1 MSYVHPFSKRCD
13 KSEIDLFSV
22 PPTQQS
28 LERGR
33 WIDYAPLSS
42 VENPDSAITY
52 LIAGTDEYIDLSKTI
67 LTVTGKILMG
77 DGKTDLSGGNQTSV
91 APVNN
96 FLHSLFKQ
104 VDVCLNGKQVTP
116 AMSTYAYRAYIETL
130 LNYDVSAKKSQF
142 TSALYYK
149 DTATKMDEAG
159 SLPGSSPKTI
169 NNISGVTAGREGQA
183 STLTKEEVKITEAGS
198 GNQGFA
204 RRRKFIRDGKQF
216 VLSGPIFA
224 DIFMSDRLLLN
235 MMDLKV
241 VLNRSTPKFCLMDK
255 SGTSEAPGVKPE
267 VKLTDVILKIRKV
280 KVDQAVSD
288 GIERMLKQTP
298 ALYPVRRV
306 ECKILTVP
314 ENLPTTRQDN
324 IFSGIIPKTFVVGF
338 VAVDAASG
346 VYHKNPY
353 NFAHF
358 GVTSL
363 SLTANGE
370 EIPFKQ
376 LTLKYLKDE
385 KGIINTAAGEDAELD
400 FDEAYNTLFSG
411 TGKIYSNAGLDIDRD
426 DYPGGFALYAFDLT
440 PDMCKSS
447 EYFNTVQRG
456 SLSLALTF
464 REATKHPLAMVC
476 YGDFE
481 NVIRIDAERN
491 AIYDIS

>member
-13 KSEIDLFSV
+13 KSEIDLFTV

-33 WIDYAPLSS
+33 WIGYAPLSS
-42 VENPDSAITY
+42 VENTDSPINFLVT
-52 LIAGTDEYIDLSKTI
+52 GTDEYIDLSKTI
-67 LTVTGKILMG
+67 LTVTGKIVKDNETVL
-77 DGKTDLSGGNQTSV
+77 DGANQASV

-104 VDVCLNGKQVTP
+104 VDVYLNGKQVTP
-116 AMSTYAYRAYIETL
+116 AMGTYAYRAYIETL
-130 LNYDVSAKKSQF
+130 LNYDVSAKESQF
-142 TSALYYK
+142 SSALYYK
-149 DTATKMDEAG
+149 DTATQMDDAGALPSSKTITYVEADTQG
-159 SLPGSSPKTI
+159 GGTQAKNFSLPVPGT
-169 NNISGVTAGREGQA
+169 
-183 STLTKEEVKITEAGS
+183 

-204 RRRKFIRDGKQF
+204 KRSAFIQNSKQF

-224 DIFMSDRLLLN
+224 DIFMTDRLLLN
-235 MMDLKV
+235 MMDLRV
-241 VLNRSTPKFCLMDK
+241 VLNRSSNTFCLMDLS
-255 SGTSEAPGVKPE
+255 SGTAVKPKVQLSHVE
-267 VKLTDVILKIRKV
+267 LKIRKV
-280 KVDQAVSD
+280 KLDQAVSD
-288 GIERMLKQTP
+288 GIERTLKQTP
-298 ALYPVRRV
+298 ALYPIRRV
-306 ECKILTVP
+306 EGKILTVP
-314 ENLPTTRQDN
+314 QNLPTTRQDN
-324 IFSGIIPKTFVVGF
+324 IFSGLIPKTFVVGF
-338 VAVDAASG
+338 VTADAAGG
-346 VYHKNPY
+346 VYGKNPY

-376 LTLKYLKDE
+376 LTLKYPKKANGEID
-385 KGIINTAAGEDAELD
+385 TTAGEDDALD

-411 TGKIYSNAGLDIDRD
+411 TGKIYYNAGLDIDRD

-447 EYFNTVQRG
+447 QYFNTVQHG

-464 REATKHPLAMVC
+464 KSQSEPLALVC

>member
-13 KSEIDLFSV
+13 KSEIDLFRV

-67 LTVTGKILMG
+67 LTVRGEITKG
-77 DGKTDLSGGNQTSV
+77 DGTKLTGGGQTDV

-96 FLHSLFKQ
+96 FLHSLFRQ
-104 VDVCLNGKQVTP
+104 VDVYLNGKQVTP
-116 AMSTYAYRAYIETL
+116 AMGTYPYRAYIETL
-130 LNYDVSAKKSQF
+130 LNYDASAKESQF

-149 DTATKMDEAG
+149 DTATKMDDAG
-159 SLPGSSPKTI
+159 ALPQLK
-169 NNISGVTAGREGQA
+169 
-183 STLTKEEVKITEAGS
+183 EVKIKLKNSSETDGWMYTAGT

-204 RRRKFIRDGKQF
+204 KRSQFIQNGKQF
-216 VLSGPIFA
+216 VLSGPIFT

-241 VLNRSTPKFCLMDK
+241 VLNRSNPKFCLMDK
-255 SGTSEAPGVKPE
+255 TSENAPTVNPQ
-267 VKLTDVILKIRKV
+267 VKLSEVILKIRKV

-298 ALYPVRRV
+298 ALYPIRRV

-314 ENLPTTRQDN
+314 SCLPTTRQD
-324 IFSGIIPKTFVVGF
+324 
-338 VAVDAASG
+338 
-346 VYHKNPY
+346 
-353 NFAHF
+353 
-358 GVTSL
+358 
-363 SLTANGE
+363 
-370 EIPFKQ
+370 
-376 LTLKYLKDE
+376 
-385 KGIINTAAGEDAELD
+385 LD

-426 DYPGGFALYAFDLT
+426 EYPGGFALYAFDLT

-464 REATKHPLAMVC
+464 REAAKHPLAMVC

-491 AIYDIS
+491 AIYDIA

>member
-33 WIDYAPLSS
+33 WIGYAPLSS
-42 VENPDSAITY
+42 VENTDSPINFLVT
-52 LIAGTDEYIDLSKTI
+52 GTDEYIDLSKTI
-67 LTVTGKILMG
+67 LTVTGKIVKDNEAVL
-77 DGKTDLSGGNQTSV
+77 DTNQADV

-104 VDVCLNGKQVTP
+104 VDVYLNGKQVTP
-116 AMSTYAYRAYIETL
+116 AMGTYPYRAYIETL
-130 LNYDVSAKKSQF
+130 LNYDVSAKESQF
-142 TSALYYK
+142 SSALYYK
-149 DTATKMDEAG
+149 DTATKMDEVGA
-159 SLPGSSPKTI
+159 LPVTKKVKIKSVNDDGTDTE
-169 NNISGVTAGREGQA
+169 VTAFINTSG
-183 STLTKEEVKITEAGS
+183 T

-204 RRRKFIRDGKQF
+204 KRSKFIKNSKQF

-224 DIFMSDRLLLN
+224 DIFMTDRFLLN
-235 MMDLKV
+235 MMDLRV
-241 VLNRSTPKFCLMDK
+241 VLNRSSNAFCLMDLTTG
-255 SGTSEAPGVKPE
+255 STVKPKVQLSHVE
-267 VKLTDVILKIRKV
+267 LKIRKV
-280 KVDQAVSD
+280 KLDQAVSD

-298 ALYPVRRV
+298 ALYPIRRV

-314 ENLPTTRQDN
+314 QNLPSTRQDN
-324 IFSGIIPKTFVVGF
+324 IFSGLIPKTFVVGF
-338 VAVDAASG
+338 VTADAAGG
-346 VYHKNPY
+346 VYNKNPY

-376 LTLKYLKDE
+376 LTLKYPKKANGEID
-385 KGIINTAAGEDAELD
+385 TTAGEDDALD

-447 EYFNTVQRG
+447 QYFNTVQRG

-464 REATKHPLAMVC
+464 QSQKDPLALVC

>member
-28 LERGR
+28 LERRR
-33 WIDYAPLSS
+33 WIGYAPLSS
-42 VENPDSAITY
+42 VENTDSPINFLVT
-52 LIAGTDEYIDLSKTI
+52 GTDEYIDLSKTI
-67 LTVTGKILMG
+67 LTVTGKIVKDNESVL
-77 DGKTDLSGGNQTSV
+77 DGANQTNV

-104 VDVCLNGKQVTP
+104 VDVYLTGKQVTP
-116 AMSTYAYRAYIETL
+116 AMGTYPYRAYIETL
-130 LNYDVSAKKSQF
+130 LNYDASAKESQF
-142 TSALYYK
+142 SSALYYK
-149 DTATKMDEAG
+149 DTATQMDQSG
-159 SLPGSSPKTI
+159 RLPASISIKTK
-169 NNISGVTAGREGQA
+169 NAADGD
-183 STLTKEEVKITEAGS
+183 KEETFTFKIPGT

-204 RRRKFIRDGKQF
+204 KRSKFIQNSKQF

-224 DIFMSDRLLLN
+224 DIFMTDRLLLN
-235 MMDLKV
+235 MMDLRV
-241 VLNRSTPKFCLMDK
+241 VLNRSSNAFCLMDLSDK
-255 SGTSEAPGVKPE
+255 TNPAVKPKVQLSHVE
-267 VKLTDVILKIRKV
+267 LKIRKV
-280 KVDQAVSD
+280 KLDQAVSD
-288 GIERMLKQTP
+288 GIECTLKQTP
-298 ALYPVRRV
+298 ALYPIRRV

-314 ENLPTTRQDN
+314 QNLPTTRQDN
-324 IFSGIIPKTFVVGF
+324 IFSGLIPKTFVVGF
-338 VAVDAASG
+338 VTANAAGG
-346 VYHKNPY
+346 VYGKNPY

-376 LTLKYLKDE
+376 LTLKYPKKANGEID
-385 KGIINTAAGEDAELD
+385 TTAGEDDALD

-447 EYFNTVQRG
+447 QYFNTVQHG

-464 REATKHPLAMVC
+464 KSQSEPLALVC

>member
-42 VENPDSAITY
+42 VENTDSPINFLVT
-52 LIAGTDEYIDLSKTI
+52 GTDEYIDLSKTI
-67 LTVTGKILMG
+67 LTVTGKIVKDNESVLAG
-77 DGKTDLSGGNQTSV
+77 ADQADV

-104 VDVCLNGKQVTP
+104 VDVYLNGKQVTP
-116 AMSTYAYRAYIETL
+116 AMGTYPYRAYIETL
-130 LNYDVSAKKSQF
+130 LNYDVSAKESQF
-142 TSALYYK
+142 FSALYYK
-149 DTATKMDEAG
+149 DTATQMDETG
-159 SLPGSSPKTI
+159 SLPKGSKEITYKDGS
-169 NNISGVTAGREGQA
+169 NNS
-183 STLTKEEVKITEAGS
+183 VKITVVTGGT

-204 RRRKFIRDGKQF
+204 KRSKFIQNSKQF

-224 DIFMSDRLLLN
+224 DIFMTDRLLLN
-235 MMDLKV
+235 MMDLRV
-241 VLNRSTPKFCLMDK
+241 VLNRSNPEFCLMDL
-255 SGTSEAPGVKPE
+255 STGTTVKPKVQLSHVE
-267 VKLTDVILKIRKV
+267 LKIRKV
-280 KVDQAVSD
+280 KLDQAVSD

-298 ALYPVRRV
+298 ALYPIRRV

-314 ENLPTTRQDN
+314 ASLPSTRQDN
-324 IFSGIIPKTFVVGF
+324 IFSGLIPKTFVVGF
-338 VAVDAASG
+338 VTAKAAG
-346 VYHKNPY
+346 GNYGKNPY

-376 LTLKYLKDE
+376 LTLKYPEKPNGEIDPAADKDV
-385 KGIINTAAGEDAELD
+385 ELD

-426 DYPGGFALYAFDLT
+426 DYPGGYALYAFDLT

-447 EYFNTVQRG
+447 QYFNTVQRG

-464 REATKHPLAMVC
+464 ESQKDPLALVC

>member
-67 LTVTGKILMG
+67 LTVRGEITKG
-77 DGKTDLSGGNQTSV
+77 DGTTLSGGNQTSV

-104 VDVCLNGKQVTP
+104 VDVYLNGKQVTP
-116 AMSTYAYRAYIETL
+116 AMGTYAYRAYIETL

-149 DTATKMDEAG
+149 DTATQMDEAG

-169 NNISGVTAGREGQA
+169 NNVTGVTVDAGNDTKTT
-183 STLTKEEVKITEAGS
+183 TLTKEEVKITEAGS
-198 GNQGFA
+198 GNQGFTK
-204 RRRKFIRDGKQF
+204 RSKFIRNGKQF

-241 VLNRSTPKFCLMDK
+241 VLNRSNPKFCLMDK
-255 SGTSEAPGVKPE
+255 TSEKAPTVNPQ
-267 VKLTDVILKIRKV
+267 VKLSEVILKIRKV

-298 ALYPVRRV
+298 ALYPIRRV

-314 ENLPTTRQDN
+314 SGLPTTRQDN

-338 VAVDAASG
+338 VNVDAANG
-346 VYHKNPY
+346 TYWTNPY
-353 NFAHF
+353 NFAYF

-376 LTLKYLKDE
+376 LTLAYPEKPNGEIDPAVDKD
-385 KGIINTAAGEDAELD
+385 DQLD

-411 TGKIYSNAGLDIDRD
+411 TGKIYTPMPVWILTETNTLE
-426 DYPGGFALYAFDLT
+426 ALLYT
-440 PDMCKSS
+440 P
-447 EYFNTVQRG
+447 
-456 SLSLALTF
+456 L
-464 REATKHPLAMVC
+464 
-476 YGDFE
+476 
-481 NVIRIDAERN
+481 I
-491 AIYDIS
+491 

>member
-33 WIDYAPLSS
+33 WIGYAPLSS
-42 VENPDSAITY
+42 VENTDSPINFLVT
-52 LIAGTDEYIDLSKTI
+52 GTDEYIDLSKTI
-67 LTVTGKILMG
+67 LTVTGKIVKDNESVL
-77 DGKTDLSGGNQTSV
+77 DGANQANV

-104 VDVCLNGKQVTP
+104 VDVYLNGKQVTP
-116 AMSTYAYRAYIETL
+116 AMGTYAYRAYIETL
-130 LNYDVSAKKSQF
+130 LNYDVSAKESQF
-142 TSALYYK
+142 SSALYYK
-149 DTATKMDEAG
+149 DTATKMDEGG
-159 SLPGSSPKTI
+159 SLPSSKEITYVESDTNGGTAQPKKVSIPVPGT
-169 NNISGVTAGREGQA
+169 
-183 STLTKEEVKITEAGS
+183 

-204 RRRKFIRDGKQF
+204 KRHQFIQNSKQF

-224 DIFMSDRLLLN
+224 DIFMTDRLLLN
-235 MMDLKV
+235 MMDLRV
-241 VLNRSTPKFCLMDK
+241 VLNRSGPGFCLMDK
-255 SGTSEAPGVKPE
+255 TGEGTNTKPYLVKPKVQLSHVE
-267 VKLTDVILKIRKV
+267 LKIRKV
-280 KVDQAVSD
+280 KLDQAVSD

-298 ALYPVRRV
+298 ALYPIRRV

-314 ENLPTTRQDN
+314 QNLPSTRQDN
-324 IFSGIIPKTFVVGF
+324 IFSGLIPKTFVVGF
-338 VAVDAASG
+338 VTADAAGG
-346 VYHKNPY
+346 VYGKNPY

-363 SLTANGE
+363 SLTANGK

-376 LTLKYLKDE
+376 LTLKYPKDPDG
-385 KGIINTAAGEDAELD
+385 KIDTTAGEDDALD

-447 EYFNTVQRG
+447 QYFNTVQHG

-464 REATKHPLAMVC
+464 KSQSEPLALVC
-476 YGDFE
+476 YGDFD

>member
-1 MSYVHPFSKRCD
+1 M
-13 KSEIDLFSV
+13 
-22 PPTQQS
+22 
-28 LERGR
+28 
-33 WIDYAPLSS
+33 
-42 VENPDSAITY
+42 
-52 LIAGTDEYIDLSKTI
+52 
-67 LTVTGKILMG
+67 TGKIVKDNEAVL
-77 DGKTDLSGGNQTSV
+77 DANQADV

-104 VDVCLNGKQVTP
+104 VDVYLNGKQVTP
-116 AMSTYAYRAYIETL
+116 AMGTYPYRAYIETL
-130 LNYDVSAKKSQF
+130 LNYDVSAKESQF
-142 TSALYYK
+142 SSALYYK
-149 DTATKMDEAG
+149 DTATHMDEAG
-159 SLPGSSPKTI
+159 RLPSSKTI
-169 NNISGVTAGREGQA
+169 KNVTGVTSGADGSA
-183 STLTKEEVKITEAGS
+183 ATLATEDVKIPVPGT

-204 RRRKFIRDGKQF
+204 KRSKFIQNSKQF

-224 DIFMSDRLLLN
+224 DIFMTDRLLLN
-235 MMDLKV
+235 MMDLRV
-241 VLNRSTPKFCLMDK
+241 VLNRSSNTFCLMDL
-255 SGTSEAPGVKPE
+255 SGASNKPPTFPVSPKVQLSHVE
-267 VKLTDVILKIRKV
+267 LKIRKV
-280 KVDQAVSD
+280 KLDQAVSD

-298 ALYPVRRV
+298 ALYPIRRV

-314 ENLPTTRQDN
+314 QNLPSTRQDN
-324 IFSGIIPKTFVVGF
+324 IFSGLIPKTFVVGF
-338 VAVDAASG
+338 VTVDAAGG
-346 VYHKNPY
+346 VYNKNPY

-376 LTLKYLKDE
+376 LTLKYPKKANGEID
-385 KGIINTAAGEDAELD
+385 TTAGEDDALD

-447 EYFNTVQRG
+447 QYFNTVQRG

-464 REATKHPLAMVC
+464 QSQSEPLALVC

>member
-13 KSEIDLFSV
+13 KSEVDLFSV

-42 VENPDSAITY
+42 VENPDSAITF

-67 LTVTGKILMG
+67 LTVTGNIMKKDKAKL
-77 DGKTDLSGGNQTSV
+77 DGGGQSNV

-96 FLHSLFKQ
+96 FLHSLFRQ
-104 VDVCLNGKQVTP
+104 VDVYLNGKQVTP
-116 AMSTYAYRAYIETL
+116 AMGTYAYRSYIETL
-130 LNYDVSAKKSQF
+130 LNYDVSAKESQF
-142 TSALYYK
+142 SSALYYK
-149 DTATKMDEAG
+149 DTATKMDESG
-159 SLPGSSPKTI
+159 SLPGEPITIKAKHVTFNDDGSEKTPTDK
-169 NNISGVTAGREGQA
+169 NVVFVSAG
-183 STLTKEEVKITEAGS
+183 T

-204 RRRKFIRDGKQF
+204 KRHKFIENGNQF

-224 DIFMSDRLLLN
+224 DIFMTDRLLLN

-241 VLNRSTPKFCLMDK
+241 VLNRSTDAFCLMEIGNE
-255 SGTSEAPGVKPE
+255 SSPIEPRVH
-267 VKLTDVILKIRKV
+267 LTDVVLKIRKV
-280 KVDQAVSD
+280 KVDQPISD
-288 GIERMLKQTP
+288 GVERMLKQTP
-298 ALYPVRRV
+298 ALYPIRRV
-306 ECKILTVP
+306 ECKILTIP
-314 ENLPTTRQDN
+314 ANLPNVRQDN
-324 IFSGIIPKTFVVGF
+324 IFSGIIPKTFVVGL
-338 VAVDAASG
+338 VHVDAYSG
-346 VYHKNPY
+346 VYGKNPY

-358 GVTSL
+358 GVTSV
-363 SLTANGE
+363 SLTANGQ

-376 LTLKYLKDE
+376 LTLKYPKAE
-385 KGIINTAAGEDAELD
+385 NGEVNPSTDDELD

-411 TGKIYSNAGLDIDRD
+411 TGKIYSNVGLDITRD

-447 EYFNTVQRG
+447 DYFNTVQRG

-464 REATKHPLAMVC
+464 ESSHKDPIAMVC

-491 AIYDIS
+491 TIYDIS

>member
-42 VENPDSAITY
+42 VENSDSPINF

-67 LTVTGKILMG
+67 LTVTGHITLK
-77 DGKTDLSGGNQTSV
+77 DGKTKLTGGGQSDV

-104 VDVCLNGKQVTP
+104 VDVYLNGKQVTP
-116 AMSTYAYRAYIETL
+116 AMGTYPYRAYIESL

-149 DTATKMDEAG
+149 DTATKMDEGG
-159 SLPGSSPKTI
+159 SLPNGSEEITYK
-169 NNISGVTAGREGQA
+169 NA
-183 STLTKEEVKITEAGS
+183 SNADTKIIVATGGT

-204 RRRKFIRDGKQF
+204 KRHQFIRNGNRF
-216 VLSGPIFA
+216 VLSGPIFT
-224 DIFMSDRLLLN
+224 DLFMNDRLLLN

-241 VLNRSTPKFCLMDK
+241 VLNRSTPEFCLIDM
-255 SGTSEAPGVKPE
+255 TSNSAIAPK

-280 KVDQAVSD
+280 KVDQSVSD

-298 ALYPVRRV
+298 ALYPIRRV

-314 ENLPTTRQDN
+314 ENLPNIRQDN
-324 IFSGIIPKTFVVGF
+324 IFSGIIPKTFVVGL
-338 VAVDAASG
+338 VKVDAANG
-346 VYHKNPY
+346 TYGTNPY

-358 GVTSL
+358 GVTTV

-376 LTLKYLKDE
+376 LTLKYPGNPNGEID
-385 KGIINTAAGEDAELD
+385 TAADNELD

-411 TGKIYSNAGLDIDRD
+411 TGKIYSNARLDITRD
-426 DYPGGFALYAFDLT
+426 DYPGGYTLYAFDLT

-447 EYFNTVQRG
+447 DYFNTVQRG

-464 REATKHPLAMVC
+464 EPSSKVPLAMVC

>member
-42 VENPDSAITY
+42 VENTDSPINFLVT
-52 LIAGTDEYIDLSKTI
+52 GTDEYIDLSKTI
-67 LTVTGKILMG
+67 LTVTGKIVKDNESVL
-77 DGKTDLSGGNQTSV
+77 DGANQANV

-104 VDVCLNGKQVTP
+104 VDVYLNGKQVTP
-116 AMSTYAYRAYIETL
+116 AMGTYAYRAYIETL
-130 LNYDVSAKKSQF
+130 LNYDVSAKESQF
-142 TSALYYK
+142 SSALYYK
-149 DTATKMDEAG
+149 DTATKMNETG
-159 SLPGSSPKTI
+159 SLPSSQTI
-169 NNISGVTAGREGQA
+169 NYKNVSDQNA
-183 STLTKEEVKITEAGS
+183 SLKNYIPGT

-204 RRRKFIRDGKQF
+204 KRSKFIQNSKQF

-235 MMDLKV
+235 MMDLRV
-241 VLNRSTPKFCLMDK
+241 VLNRSNNAFCLMDL
-255 SGTSEAPGVKPE
+255 SGASNDPPTFPVSPKVQLSHVE
-267 VKLTDVILKIRKV
+267 LKIRKV
-280 KVDQAVSD
+280 KLDQAVSD

-298 ALYPVRRV
+298 ALYPIRRV
-306 ECKILTVP
+306 ECKILIVP
-314 ENLPTTRQDN
+314 QNLPTTRQDN
-324 IFSGIIPKTFVVGF
+324 IFSGLIPKTFVVGF
-338 VAVDAASG
+338 VTAKAAGGSYG
-346 VYHKNPY
+346 QNPY

-376 LTLKYLKDE
+376 LTLKYPE
-385 KGIINTAAGEDAELD
+385 KPNGEIDTAADKDVELD

-447 EYFNTVQRG
+447 QYFNTVQRG

-464 REATKHPLAMVC
+464 KSQTDPLALVC

>member
-42 VENPDSAITY
+42 VENTDSPINFLVT
-52 LIAGTDEYIDLSKTI
+52 GTDEYIDLSKTI
-67 LTVTGKILMG
+67 LTVTGKIVKDNEAVL
-77 DGKTDLSGGNQTSV
+77 DANQTDV

-104 VDVCLNGKQVTP
+104 VDVYLNGKQVTP
-116 AMSTYAYRAYIETL
+116 AMGTYPYRAYIETL
-130 LNYDVSAKKSQF
+130 LNYDVSAKESQF
-142 TSALYYK
+142 SSALYYK
-149 DTATKMDEAG
+149 DTATKMDEGG
-159 SLPGSSPKTI
+159 SLPVSISIKAKNATKT
-169 NNISGVTAGREGQA
+169 NDP
-183 STLTKEEVKITEAGS
+183 EETFTFKVPGT

-204 RRRKFIRDGKQF
+204 KRSKFIQNSKQF

-224 DIFMSDRLLLN
+224 DIFMTDRLLLN
-235 MMDLKV
+235 MMDLRV
-241 VLNRSTPKFCLMDK
+241 VLNRSNNTFCLMDLSDK
-255 SGTSEAPGVKPE
+255 DNPTVKPKVQLSHVE
-267 VKLTDVILKIRKV
+267 LKIRKV
-280 KVDQAVSD
+280 KLDQAVSD

-298 ALYPVRRV
+298 ALYPIRRV

-314 ENLPTTRQDN
+314 SNLPSTRQDN

-338 VAVDAASG
+338 VTAKAAG
-346 VYHKNPY
+346 GNYGQNPY

-376 LTLKYLKDE
+376 LTLKYPKKTNGEID
-385 KGIINTAAGEDAELD
+385 TTAGEDDALD

-411 TGKIYSNAGLDIDRD
+411 TGKIYSNAGLNIDRD
-426 DYPGGFALYAFDLT
+426 DYPGGYALYAFDLT

-447 EYFNTVQRG
+447 QYFNTVQRG

-464 REATKHPLAMVC
+464 KSYKDPLALVC

>member
-33 WIDYAPLSS
+33 WIDYAPLSI
-42 VENPDSAITY
+42 VENTDSPINFLVT
-52 LIAGTDEYIDLSKTI
+52 GTDEYIDLSKTI
-67 LTVTGKILMG
+67 LTVTGKIVNGSEKTL
-77 DGKTDLSGGNQTSV
+77 DGANQTSV

-104 VDVCLNGKQVTP
+104 VDVYLNGKQVTP
-116 AMSTYAYRAYIETL
+116 AMGTYPYRAYIETL
-130 LNYDVSAKKSQF
+130 LNYDVSAKESQF
-142 TSALYYK
+142 SSALYYK
-149 DTATKMDEAG
+149 DTATQMDEPG
-159 SLPGSSPKTI
+159 SLPSPKKMKI
-169 NNISGVTAGREGQA
+169 KIYDDSGANPTNE
-183 STLTKEEVKITEAGS
+183 TLSITVPGT

-204 RRRKFIRDGKQF
+204 KRSKFIQNSKQF

-224 DIFMSDRLLLN
+224 DIFMTDRFLLN
-235 MMDLKV
+235 MMDLRV
-241 VLNRSTPKFCLMDK
+241 VLNRSSNAFCLMDL
-255 SGTSEAPGVKPE
+255 TSNSVVKPKVQLSHVE
-267 VKLTDVILKIRKV
+267 LKIRNV
-280 KVDQAVSD
+280 KLDQAVSD

-298 ALYPVRRV
+298 AVYPIRRV

-314 ENLPTTRQDN
+314 QNLPTTRQDN
-324 IFSGIIPKTFVVGF
+324 IFSGLIPKTFVVGF
-338 VAVDAASG
+338 VTADASG
-346 VYHKNPY
+346 GVYNKNPY

-376 LTLKYLKDE
+376 LTLKYPKKLNGEID
-385 KGIINTAAGEDAELD
+385 TTAGEDDALD

-447 EYFNTVQRG
+447 QYFNTVQRG

-464 REATKHPLAMVC
+464 QSQPEALALVC

>member
-13 KSEIDLFSV
+13 KSEIDLFRV

-52 LIAGTDEYIDLSKTI
+52 LIAGTDEYFNLSKTI
-67 LTVTGKILMG
+67 LTVRGEITKGGGTKLTG
-77 DGKTDLSGGNQTSV
+77 GGQTNV

-96 FLHSLFKQ
+96 FLHSLFRQ
-104 VDVCLNGKQVTP
+104 VDVYLNGKQVTP
-116 AMSTYAYRAYIETL
+116 AMGTYPYRAYIETL
-130 LNYDVSAKKSQF
+130 LNYDASAKESQF

-159 SLPGSSPKTI
+159 ALPSSKTI
-169 NNISGVTAGREGQA
+169 TLKQA
-183 STLTKEEVKITEAGS
+183 SVSGASADVEVSIPVPGT

-204 RRRKFIRDGKQF
+204 KRSAFVQNGKQF
-216 VLSGPIFA
+216 VLSGPIFT

-241 VLNRSTPKFCLMDK
+241 VLNRSNPKFCLMDK
-255 SGTSEAPGVKPE
+255 TSKESPTMNPQ
-267 VKLTDVILKIRKV
+267 VKLSEVILKIRKV

-288 GIERMLKQTP
+288 GIERMLKQTL
-298 ALYPVRRV
+298 ALYPIRRV
-306 ECKILTVP
+306 QCKILTVP
-314 ENLPTTRQDN
+314 SGLPTTRQDN

-338 VAVDAASG
+338 VNVDAANG
-346 VYHKNPY
+346 TYWTNPY

-376 LTLKYLKDE
+376 LTLAYPKKANGEIDPAVDKD
-385 KGIINTAAGEDAELD
+385 DQLD

-426 DYPGGFALYAFDLT
+426 EYPGGFALYAFDLT

-464 REATKHPLAMVC
+464 REAAKHPLAMVC

-491 AIYDIS
+491 AIYDIA